1 MSTSHVQ
8 LSGEDLLRLH
18 DQNILTT
25 CLLAPLPSFY
35 TFCYFLFFNIFY
47 LMQVRLNFLK
57 GGPDLCL
64 GAFSR
69 ITQILRIS

>member
-8 LSGEDLLRLH
+8 HSGEDLLRLH

-47 LMQVRLNFLK
+47 LMQVRLNFFERWT
-57 GGPDLCL
+57 DLCL
-64 GAFSR
+64 GAFSD
-69 ITQILRIS
+69 ITQILHIS